1 MQVRSRPLPVQGVG
15 GPVGRPFVRGTAVR
29 RQLHAVVVGLV
40 AGSLALDTARAGRLG
55 RCRPVMPP
63 CPAPVAV
70 WHATGPCGDVVF
82 APWPAPARLTWSEVA
97 VESATEWCG
106 QPSIATVGEACDP
119 CHRVTACEPC
129 ATETIVADWQVL
141 DEEPACCEAAAEAS
155 IATDPV
161 TAAADVIGTVTDD
174 SSAAT
179 PLEAAAPPAVE
190 RVPETP
196 AESAADAPAVAKP
209 VDAAAAAPAE
219 AATRSVLLP
228 DAPAAEPPRPQPIAE
243 PLPDLKPVA
252 PATERPAPEVKP
264 EVATSPTVAPKAS
277 DAPSPTD
284 QTPPVEAPK
293 PPAPAAAPEPAPA
306 PVPAPAPPAPVPVP
320 SKPREVNLFDDE
332 ETEAAADDA
341 TARPAAEAPPAA
353 VDEAPAPPVP
363 AEPAPTAPAV
373 PAPAPAEPPAPA
385 AEPAPAAPAAPAAAE
400 PAPAA
405 AAASELP
412 PLVLE
417 PDGDV
422 VPATA
427 KADLRAAPEPVSPVE
442 VPPLELMPAPE
453 ALTVRRPVVPPL
465 RRWVDE
471 TGLHATVGRFVA
483 VRDEAVEIRK
493 SNGRLIRVPLER
505 LSQHDRDYVAAA
517 AGPSPE
523 PATGDTVGM

>member
-1 MQVRSRPLPVQGVG
+1 
-15 GPVGRPFVRGTAVR
+15 VR
-29 RQLHAVVVGLV
+29 RQLHAVVVGLL

-70 WHATGPCGDVVF
+70 WHANGPCGDGVF

-97 VESATEWCG
+97 VESATEWYA
-106 QPSIATVGEACDP
+106 QPSIVTVGEACDP

-129 ATETIVADWQVL
+129 ATETTVADWQVV
-141 DEEPACCEAAAEAS
+141 DEQPACCEAAAEAS

-174 SSAAT
+174 GSAAT
-179 PLEAAAPPAVE
+179 PLEAAAPPAAE

-196 AESAADAPAVAKP
+196 AEPAADAPAVAKP

-264 EVATSPTVAPKAS
+264 DVATSPTVAPKAS

-284 QTPPVEAPK
+284 VTPPVEAPK

-353 VDEAPAPPVP
+353 GDEAPAPSVP
-363 AEPAPTAPAV
+363 AEPAPPAPAV

-385 AEPAPAAPAAPAAAE
+385 AEPAPAEPVPAEPVPAEPAPAEPVPAAPAE

-405 AAASELP
+405 PAPVAPAAAAAGELP

-442 VPPLELMPAPE
+442 VAPLELMPAPQ
-453 ALTVRRPVVPPL
+453 AVTVRRPVVPPL

-493 SNGRLIRVPLER
+493 SNGTLIRVPLER
-505 LSQHDRDYVAAA
+505 LSEHDRDYVEAA
-517 AGPSPE
+517 AGTPPE

>member
-1 MQVRSRPLPVQGVG
+1 
-15 GPVGRPFVRGTAVR
+15 VR
-29 RQLHAVVVGLV
+29 RQLHAVVVGLL
-40 AGSLALDTARAGRLG
+40 AGSLAFDTARAGRLG

-70 WHATGPCGDVVF
+70 WHANGPCGDGVF

-97 VESATEWCG
+97 VESATEWYA
-106 QPSIATVGEACDP
+106 QPSIVTVGDACDP

-129 ATETIVADWQVL
+129 ATETTVADWQVV
-141 DEEPACCEAAAEAS
+141 DEQPACCEAAAEAS

-174 SSAAT
+174 GSAAT
-179 PLEAAAPPAVE
+179 PLEAAAPPAAE

-196 AESAADAPAVAKP
+196 AEPAADAPAVAKP
-209 VDAAAAAPAE
+209 VDAATAAPAE

-252 PATERPAPEVKP
+252 PAAERPAAEVKP
-264 EVATSPTVAPKAS
+264 DVATNPTVAPKAS

-284 QTPPVEAPK
+284 VTPPVEAPK
-293 PPAPAAAPEPAPA
+293 PPAPTATPEPA
-306 PVPAPAPPAPVPVP
+306 PAPAPPAPVPVP
-320 SKPREVNLFDDE
+320 PKPREVNLFDDE
-332 ETEAAADDA
+332 EPEATADDA
-341 TARPAAEAPPAA
+341 AARPAAAAAPAA
-353 VDEAPAPPVP
+353 GDEAPAPPVP
-363 AEPAPTAPAV
+363 AEPAPPAPAV
-373 PAPAPAEPPAPA
+373 PAPAAPAPAEP
-385 AEPAPAAPAAPAAAE
+385 EPAAPADPAPAT
-400 PAPAA
+400 PAA
-405 AAASELP
+405 AAAGELP

-417 PDGDV
+417 SDGDV

-427 KADLRAAPEPVSPVE
+427 AADLRVAPEPVSPVE
-442 VPPLELMPAPE
+442 VAPLELMPAPQ
-453 ALTVRRPVVPPL
+453 AVTVRRPVVPPL

-493 SNGRLIRVPLER
+493 SNGTLIRVPLER
-505 LSQHDRDYVAAA
+505 LSEHDRDYVEAA
-517 AGPSPE
+517 AGTPPE
-523 PATGDTVGM
+523 PATSDTVGM